1 MRDLMPVRLVARM
14 KLFQRAAAV
23 GVVFIGALVLIGWSN
38 DSATPRSVLPGLLK
52 RLQEG
57 DMKANTAVAVI
68 LAGLSLW
75 LSVPGWENRTTRAVA
90 RGCAGA
96 TALIGLLTLCEYAFD
111 WSPGLDQLLFRDQS
125 HARNALPGRMAPPT
139 AIALLFI
146 GLALLLLD
154 ARTRLVRW
162 GAQFPALMVG
172 LLSVQAQI
180 GYLIEVKEFYL
191 FGGYN
196 KIAICSPLSFS
207 LLCLGIVISRPDRG
221 LASLLTAPDA
231 GGFVARRLL
240 PVALLPLALGYLMVA
255 GVRADIF
262 DSSFGLSLL
271 LLGAIV
277 SAAGLVVWNAIVLS
291 RVDGERE
298 QAEAALRRHAA
309 ELAEADRRK
318 DQFLAMLAHELRNP
332 LAPIR
337 NAVQLLQQL
346 GPAEPSV
353 VRVREVIARQV
364 AHQARLLDDLL
375 DVSRISRGKI
385 ELRRRPLEF
394 VRLVGDVAEDH
405 RRVLET
411 GGLTLCLELPE
422 EPVWME
428 GDPTRLAQVVGNL
441 LGNATKFTE
450 PGGQVRVRLVADPE
464 SQSAVLSV
472 RDSGIGI
479 EPTMLLHVFELFA
492 QGAQGLDR
500 SRGGLGLGLALV
512 KGLVEQHGGSVWAH
526 SEGPG
531 QGSEFNVLLPTLA
544 APPAEVA
551 APAPAPIATGPIRV
565 LVVEDNRDTAETMQ
579 ELLEL
584 AGCTVALAYSGPQ
597 ALSIAPEFR
606 PEVVLCDIGLP
617 GMCGYEV
624 GVALRQHPAS
634 ARAQLIAMSGYG
646 QAEDRERSQAAG
658 FDRHLVKP
666 VDPSELL
673 RLLELTTHQPVQ
685 PRRAGA

>member
-1 MRDLMPVRLVARM
+1 M
-14 KLFQRAAAV
+14 KFLQRAAAV
-23 GVVFIGALVLIGWSN
+23 SVMVIGALVLLGWSN
-38 DSATPRSVLPGLLK
+38 DRATLKGVLPGLVT
-52 RLQEG
+52 RLEQG
-57 DMKANTAVAVI
+57 DMKANTALSVI
-68 LAGLSLW
+68 LAGLALW
-75 LSVPGWENRTTRAVA
+75 LSVPGWENRAARAVA
-90 RGCAGA
+90 RSCAVA
-96 TALIGLLTLCEYAFD
+96 TALIGLITLCEYAFNWD
-111 WSPGLDQLLFRDQS
+111 PGIDQLLFRDHP
-125 HARNALPGRMAPPT
+125 HAPDTPPGRMASLT
-139 AIALLFI
+139 TVAQILI

-154 ARTRLVRW
+154 ARTRQDRW
-162 GAQFPALMVG
+162 VAQFPALLVG
-172 LLSVQAQI
+172 LLSVQAQVGYFI
-180 GYLIEVKEFYL
+180 GAEAFSVG
-191 FGGYN
+191 GGYA
-196 KIAICSPLSFS
+196 KIAIYTTLSFS
-207 LLCLGIVISRPDRG
+207 LLCLGIIVSRPDRG
-221 LASLLTAPDA
+221 LVALLTAPDA

-255 GVRADIF
+255 GERAGF
-262 DSSFGLSLL
+262 LNFGFGLSLL
-271 LLGAIV
+271 LIATIV
-277 SAAGLVVWNAIVLS
+277 IGAGLIAWNATVLS

-298 QAEAALRRHAA
+298 RAEAALRRHAE
-309 ELAEADRRK
+309 ELAEADQRK

-346 GPAEPSV
+346 GPNEPPL

-385 ELRRRPLEF
+385 ELRRETLEF

-411 GGLTLCLELPE
+411 AGLTLCLELPE
-422 EPVWME
+422 GPVWLD

-441 LGNATKFTE
+441 LGNAAKFTE
-450 PGGQVRVRLVADPE
+450 PGGQVRVRLVAEPE

-479 EPTMLLHVFELFA
+479 EPTLLLHVFELFTQA
-492 QGAQGLDR
+492 DQGLDR

-512 KGLVEQHGGSVWAH
+512 KGLVEQHGGSVWAN

-544 APPAEVA
+544 APPAEMP

-565 LVVEDNRDTAETMQ
+565 LVVEDNRDAAETLQ
-579 ELLEL
+579 DLLKL

-597 ALSIAPEFR
+597 ALAITPEFH
-606 PEVVLCDIGLP
+606 PEVVLCDLGLP
-617 GMCGYEV
+617 GMSGFEV
-624 GVALRQHPAS
+624 GAALRRHAAS
-634 ARAQLIAMSGYG
+634 AQAQLIAVSGYG
-646 QAEDRERSQAAG
+646 QAEDRERSRAAG

-666 VDPSELL
+666 VDPSDLL
-673 RLLELTTHQPVQ
+673 RLLELRSHEPEDS
-685 PRRAGA
+685 RWHA

>member
-1 MRDLMPVRLVARM
+1 MSDLTSVRLFDRM
-14 KLFQRAAAV
+14 RFLQRGAAV
-23 GVVFIGALVLIGWSN
+23 AVVLIGSLVLLGWSG
-38 DSATPRSVLPGLLK
+38 DRATLKNVLPGLVT
-52 RLQEG
+52 RLEEG

-75 LSVPGWENRTTRAVA
+75 LSVPGWENRVAKAVA
-90 RGCAGA
+90 RGCAVA

-111 WSPGLDQLLFRDQS
+111 WNPGIDQLLFRDQP
-125 HARNALPGRMAPPT
+125 NAPDTRAGRMALVT
-139 AIALLFI
+139 TGALIQI

-154 ARTRLVRW
+154 ARTRQGRW
-162 GAQFPALMVG
+162 VAQFPALWVG
-172 LLSVQAQI
+172 LLSVQAQV
-180 GYLIEVKEFYL
+180 GYLIGAEAFSVG
-191 FGGYN
+191 GGYA
-196 KIAICSPLSFS
+196 KIAIYTTLSFS
-207 LLCLGIVISRPDRG
+207 LLCFGIIVSRPDRG
-221 LASLLTAPDA
+221 LVALLAAPDA

-240 PVALLPLALGYLMVA
+240 PLALLPLALGYLMNA
-255 GVRADIF
+255 GESAGFWDTH
-262 DSSFGLSLL
+262 FGLSLL
-271 LLGAIV
+271 LIAMIV
-277 SAAGLVVWNAIVLS
+277 SAAALITWNATVLS

-298 QAEAALRRHAA
+298 RAEVALRRHAE

-337 NAVQLLQQL
+337 NAVQLLQHL
-346 GPAEPSV
+346 GPAEPPL

-375 DVSRISRGKI
+375 DVSRITRGTI
-385 ELRRRPLEF
+385 ELRRQQLELT
-394 VRLVGDVAEDH
+394 RLVGDAAEDH

-422 EPVWME
+422 EPVWID

-479 EPTMLLHVFELFA
+479 EPTMLLHVFELFTQA
-492 QGAQGLDR
+492 DQGLDR

-531 QGSEFNVLLPTLA
+531 QGSEFNVLLPTTA

-551 APAPAPIATGPIRV
+551 APSVAPIATGPIRV
-565 LVVEDNRDTAETMQ
+565 LVVDDNRDAAETL
-579 ELLEL
+579 EDLLAL
-584 AGCTVALAYSGPQ
+584 AGCTVALAFSGPQ
-597 ALSIAPEFR
+597 ALAIAPEFH
-606 PEVVLCDIGLP
+606 PEVVLCDLGLP
-617 GMCGYEV
+617 GMSGYEV

-634 ARAQLIAMSGYG
+634 ARAQLIAVSGYG

-673 RLLELTTHQPVQ
+673 RLLELTTHQAAP
-685 PRRAGA
+685 PWRAR

>member
-1 MRDLMPVRLVARM
+1 MRDLTPVRLFARM

-23 GVVFIGALVLIGWSN
+23 GVMLIGTLVLLGWSG
-38 DSATPRSVLPGLLK
+38 DRATLRSVLPGLVT

-75 LSVPGWENRTTRAVA
+75 LSVPGWENRVARAVA
-90 RGCAGA
+90 RGCAVA
-96 TALIGLLTLCEYAFD
+96 TALIGLLTLCEYVFN
-111 WSPGLDQLLFRDQS
+111 WNPGLDQLLFRDHP
-125 HARNALPGRMAPPT
+125 HARDTPPGRMASLT
-139 AIALLFI
+139 TVALLLI

-154 ARTRLVRW
+154 SRTRQGRW
-162 GAQFPALMVG
+162 VAQFPALLVG
-172 LLSVQAQI
+172 LLSVQAQVGYFI
-180 GYLIEVKEFYL
+180 GAEAFSV
-191 FGGYN
+191 FGGYA
-196 KIAICSPLSFS
+196 KIAIYTTLSFS
-207 LLCLGIVISRPDRG
+207 LLCFGIIVSRPDRG
-221 LASLLTAPDA
+221 LVALLTAPDA

-255 GVRADIF
+255 GERAGF
-262 DSSFGLSLL
+262 FNPEFGLSLL
-271 LLGAIV
+271 LIATIV
-277 SAAGLVVWNAIVLS
+277 SAAGLVAWNATVLS

-298 QAEAALRRHAA
+298 RAEAALRRHAE

-346 GPAEPSV
+346 GPAEPLL

-385 ELRRRPLEF
+385 ELQRQQLEF

-411 GGLTLCLELPE
+411 AGLTLCLELPQ

-441 LGNATKFTE
+441 LGNAAKFTE
-450 PGGQVRVRLVADPE
+450 PGGQVRVRLVAEPE

-479 EPTMLLHVFELFA
+479 APTMLLHVFELFTQA
-492 QGAQGLDR
+492 DQGLDR

-531 QGSEFNVLLPTLA
+531 LGSEFNVLLPTIA

-551 APAPAPIATGPIRV
+551 APSPAPIATGPIRV
-565 LVVEDNRDTAETMQ
+565 LVVEDNRDAAETLQ
-579 ELLEL
+579 DLLEL

-597 ALSIAPEFR
+597 ALAIAPEFQ
-606 PEVVLCDIGLP
+606 PEVVLCDLGLP
-617 GMCGYEV
+617 GMSGYEV
-624 GVALRQHPAS
+624 GATLRQHPAS
-634 ARAQLIAMSGYG
+634 ARAQLIAVSGYG

-666 VDPSELL
+666 VDPAELL
-673 RLLELTTHQPVQ
+673 RLLELTTHQPV
-685 PRRAGA
+685 R